1 MGAPRLETITSSIK
15 NPTKTFDNYYTEE
28 LFIGLCGQLG
38 TDLKLVSKVL
48 KDILEDYGYEFEE
61 IKLSEFLFEGKPNP
75 KDEYDRI
82 EQGMNYGDQIRLD
95 HNNEILATKA
105 IAKILN
111 SRTTETSQ
119 NDLENR
125 DFKSRRK
132 CFIINSIKHPDE
144 VISFQKV
151 YESSFYLLG
160 IFSSENERQKNLENI
175 IPKKHHGKIRDL
187 IIRDNDD
194 TSAKNGQKLRDVFT
208 KSDYFI
214 RFSNESLN
222 SKLNRFIDLIFDYGI
237 NTPSKDE
244 NAMFQ
249 ATAAAVNSACLSRQV
264 GACITDKE
272 GEILSIGWN
281 DVPKSGG
288 GVYLHT
294 DKNDQ
299 RCFCDDWKCC
309 TSSNK
314 KENMI
319 YNIVT
324 DLTSSGLVTSTTA
337 AEIESI
343 LKKNGIKDL
352 IEFGR
357 SVHAEMNA
365 IIIGSQQTGNRMR
378 GGNLFC
384 TTFPCHNC
392 ARHIIMAGIKKV
404 YYIEPYPK
412 SLCLE
417 LHKDAITE
425 DESKTN
431 DDDDDKVKLLMYEGV
446 APKAFIKFYQLI
458 SDDRKDKVKEPQN
471 KMKIKPKHKVHLEAL
486 YEKESH
492 YLNYLDKSGLIQK

>member
-1 MGAPRLETITSSIK
+1 MGATKLEHGIILNTESK
-15 NPTKTFDNYYTEE
+15 NPTKVFDGYYTEE
-28 LFIGLCGQLG
+28 LIIGLCGQLG
-38 TDLKLVSKVL
+38 TDLKLVSKDL
-48 KDILEDYGYEFEE
+48 KDILEFEYGYDCEE
-61 IKLSEFLFEGKPNP
+61 IKLSEFLFEGKPDP

-82 EQGMNYGDQIRLD
+82 LNGMDYGDKIRFD
-95 HNNEILATKA
+95 FNNEILASRA
-105 IAKILN
+105 ITKILGT
-111 SRTTETSQ
+111 RTTDTSQ
-119 NDLENR
+119 HDLENR

-144 VISFQKV
+144 VIAFQKV

-160 IFSSENERQKNLENI
+160 VFSSEFERQKHLENI
-175 IPKKHHGKIRDL
+175 IPKKHHDKIKEL

-194 TSAKNGQKLRDVFT
+194 INAKNGQKLRDVFT

-214 RFSNESLN
+214 RFSNDSLS
-222 SKLNRFIDLIFDYGI
+222 SKINRFINLIFDYGI

-264 GACITDKE
+264 GACITDE
-272 GEILSIGWN
+272 NGEILSIGWN
-281 DVPKSGG
+281 DVPKFGG

-294 DKNDQ
+294 DSNDQ
-299 RCFCDDWKCC
+299 RCFCNEWKCC
-309 TSSNK
+309 TNSNK
-314 KENMI
+314 KEDMI
-319 YNIVT
+319 KNIVS
-324 DLTSSGLVTSTTA
+324 DLTSGGLVTSTIVS
-337 AEIESI
+337 EIENI

-365 IIIGSQQTGNRMR
+365 IIIGSQQSGDRMR
-378 GGNLFC
+378 GGYLFC

-417 LHKDAITE
+417 LHRDAITE
-425 DESKTN
+425 NEGEVN
-431 DDDDDKVKLLMYEGV
+431 KVQLLMYEGV
-446 APKAFIKFYQLI
+446 APKSFIKFYQLI
-458 SDDRKDKVKEPQN
+458 SDNRKNKVKEPQI
-471 KMKIKPKHKVHLEAL
+471 KKEIKPKHQVHLEAL
-486 YEKESH
+486 DEKEAH
-492 YLNYLDKSGLIQK
+492 YLKYVDNLGLIQK